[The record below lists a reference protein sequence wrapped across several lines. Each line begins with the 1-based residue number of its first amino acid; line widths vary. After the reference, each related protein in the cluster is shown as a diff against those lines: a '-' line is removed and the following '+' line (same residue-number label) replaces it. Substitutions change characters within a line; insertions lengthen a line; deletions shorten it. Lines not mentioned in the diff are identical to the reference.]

1 MKLNFNEAENNTMCI
16 IIMACGVS
24 AAIVVLSLAIMLS
37 KLALR
42 VGDIGGEEAPQFCER
57 VG

>member
-1 MKLNFNEAENNTMCI
+1 
-16 IIMACGVS
+16 MACGVS